1 MQKLLYIALIL
12 SLMACAAVIARPGQS
27 SAGAAATNS
36 NAAKD
41 ELLALLPTSDLIAAI
56 DAGRTYNDLVPRL
69 ANVSAGGLDRLAKR
83 IHEFAIKTGIDPSK
97 VQHAVVG
104 LKLNGTLATG
114 AIIIQGID
122 VDEKKVEA
130 AMKAYNAVY
139 KPIDYKGKQIF
150 TITSQIKS
158 PSAGPLS
165 IKTNETAVAT
175 LGQQR
180 VVLGDLNVV
189 KNIIDIQ
196 SGAAKGGINPAMSS
210 ALKETRDSALVRF
223 AFDLPENLRQE
234 ASNQGDLFR
243 SIATIKMIL
252 GTLDVAGDLSLSLD
266 AIMRTPSQNDAAE
279 LESGLRG
286 LISLGRGFLG
296 GGDSNINL
304 IGQILDQVRIGAK
317 LSDVNLSFNLP
328 RSIIDQL
335 GKKPATEEK
344 KQ

>member
-12 SLMACAAVIARPGQS
+12 SLITCAAVVARPGQS
-27 SAGAAATNS
+27 AVGAAATNS

-41 ELLALLPTSDLIAAI
+41 ELLTLLPASDLIATI

-69 ANVSAGGLDRLAKR
+69 ASIGAGGLDRLAKR
-83 IHEFAIKTGIDPSK
+83 IQEFAIKTGIDPSK
-97 VQHAVVG
+97 VEHAVLG

-122 VDEKKVEA
+122 VDDKKIEA
-130 AMKAYNAVY
+130 AMKAYNAGY
-139 KPIDYKGKQIF
+139 KPTDYKGKQIF
-150 TITSQIKS
+150 TVTAKIKP

-165 IKTNETAVAT
+165 IKTDETAVAT

-180 VVLGDLNVV
+180 VVLGDLSVV
-189 KNIIDIQ
+189 KSIIDIQ
-196 SGAAKGGINPAMSS
+196 SGSAKGGINPAMSS
-210 ALKETRDSALVRF
+210 ALKETRNSALVRF
-223 AFDLPENLRQE
+223 AFNLPEDLRQE

-243 SIATIKMIL
+243 SIAAIKMIL
-252 GTLDVAGDLSLSLD
+252 GTLDVDGDLGVSLD
-266 AIMRTPSQNDAAE
+266 AIMKTPSQNDAAE
-279 LESGLRG
+279 LETGLRG

-296 GGDSNINL
+296 GGSSEMNL
-304 IGQILDQVRIGAK
+304 IGQILDQIRIAAK
-317 LSDVNLSFNLP
+317 LSDVNLSINLP
-328 RSIIDQL
+328 RSIIDQM

>member
-12 SLMACAAVIARPGQS
+12 ALIACATVITRPEQS
-27 SAGAAATNS
+27 VEGAAATPS

-41 ELLALLPTSDLIAAI
+41 ELLALLPTSDLIATI
-56 DAGRTYNDLVPRL
+56 DAGRTYNDLLPRL
-69 ANVSAGGLDRLAKR
+69 ADISAGGLDRLAKR
-83 IHEFAIKTGIDPSK
+83 LQDFAIKTGIDPSK
-97 VQHAVVG
+97 VQNAVLG
-104 LKLNGTLATG
+104 LKMNGTLATG

-122 VDEKKVEA
+122 VDDKKIEV
-130 AMKAYNAVY
+130 AMKAYNALY

-150 TITSQIKS
+150 TVTSKIKA
-158 PSAGPLS
+158 PTAGPLAL
-165 IKTNETAVAT
+165 KTDETAVAT
-175 LGQQR
+175 IGPQR
-180 VVLGDLNVV
+180 VVLGDLTAV
-189 KNIIDIQ
+189 KSIIDIQ
-196 SGAAKGGINPAMSS
+196 SGAAKSGINPAMSS

-243 SIATIKMIL
+243 SIAAIKMIL

-279 LESGLRG
+279 LETGLRG
-286 LISLGRGFLG
+286 LISLGRGFFG
-296 GGDSNINL
+296 GGDSNVNL

-328 RSIIDQL
+328 RSIIDQIS
-335 GKKPATEEK
+335 KKPATEGK
-344 KQ
+344 KN